1 MANKFAA
8 GKKALGLCDNC
19 GFPYKLK
26 QLKEVPIKNRNVNLK
41 FCSECWNVSHPQLM
55 LGTFPISDAMALRN
69 PRPDTASTDGTRNIE
84 WGWDPVGM
92 SRQNSETPNNLRAVG
107 SVGAVTVTMI

>member
-19 GFPYKLK
+19 GFTFKLK
-26 QLKEVPIKNRNVNLK
+26 LLREVPIKNKNVNLK
-41 FCSECWNVSHPQLM
+41 FCAECWNVSHPQLM

-69 PRPDTASTDGTRNIE
+69 PRPDTASTDGSRDIQ
-84 WGWDPVGM
+84 WGWNPVGM
-92 SRQNSETPNNLRAVG
+92 SSQNSETPNYLVATGQVG
-107 SVGAVTVTMI
+107 TVTVTIT